1 MHGLIANGALG
12 PTLLAQ
18 RDVVQHAWP
27 TVDVAAACDVGR
39 HRGIQADRTRRHLV
53 TVDALCGTRKKQHEH
68 IEICRKG
75 TNRIYKEV

>member
-18 RDVVQHAWP
+18 RDIVQHAWP
-27 TVDVAAACDVGR
+27 TVDVAAARDVGR

-53 TVDALCGTRKKQHEH
+53 TVDALCVTIKK
-68 IEICRKG
+68 
-75 TNRIYKEV
+75 TA